1 MELIKTEMT
10 PRERLTAYAAGEE
23 VDRIPTVLTAAETSP
38 LRYGIQN
45 RDYYFSAD
53 LMVEVESHIAEDFG
67 ADNMGMG
74 VGLRGVAEALGVP
87 VVTPE
92 NNVSH
97 VEGTAV
103 TDYAE
108 LDGRKIMD
116 VTKDGRFPIMLEAFN
131 RLQEKYGKTYIVG
144 TGMGAP
150 FTVAAFLIGTEKFLK
165 DMVKKPDEV
174 NKLLQYATDNVVA
187 CAEGLY
193 KHAGIKVSLAEPII
207 ARNLLSPRMFK
218 KYAVPFM
225 KQTCERLEKIYGSKP
240 GIHICGTTHDRWE
253 EIVDF
258 GISAFS
264 VDNIE
269 SMKDLKDRYGD
280 RIGIIGN
287 IDPVDLLRN
296 GTPEDMK
303 NEVIRCLRDA
313 GDNPRGFV
321 ISPGCTTP
329 VGTPKENLVAVMNA
343 AAVYGKGAK
352 KGMYPKGLKQAE

>member
-23 VDRIPTVLTAAETSP
+23 VDRIPAVLTAAETSP

-53 LMVEVESHIAEDFG
+53 LMVEVETKIAEDFG

-87 VVTPE
+87 IVTPE

-97 VEGTAV
+97 VEGHAI
-103 TDYAE
+103 DSYDE
-108 LDGRKIMD
+108 LDTMRLVD
-116 VTKDGRFPIMLEAFN
+116 VMKDGRFPIMVEAFN
-131 RLQEKYGKTYIVG
+131 RLQEKFGKTHIIG
-144 TGMGAP
+144 TGMGGP

-165 DMVKKPDEV
+165 DMMKKPEETE
-174 NKLLQYATDNVVA
+174 KLLQFATDNVVA
-187 CAEGLY
+187 AAEGLY
-193 KHAGIKVSLAEPII
+193 KNCGIKASIAEPII

-218 KYAVPFM
+218 KYAVPYM
-225 KQTCERLEKIYGSKP
+225 TQTVERMTKIFGSKP
-240 GIHICGTTHDRWE
+240 SMHICGTTHDRWQ

-258 GISAFS
+258 GISSFS

-269 SMKDLKDRYGD
+269 NMTDLKNLFGS

-287 IDPVDLLRN
+287 VDPVDLLRN
-296 GTPEDMK
+296 ETPDDMRR
-303 NEVIRCLRDA
+303 EVIRCLREA
-313 GDNPRGFV
+313 ADNPCGFV
-321 ISPGCTTP
+321 LSPGCTTP
-329 VGTPKENLVAVMNA
+329 VGTPAENLIALMNA
-343 AAVYGKGAK
+343 ATTYGGGAK
-352 KGMYPKGLKQAE
+352 KGAFPKGLEQA